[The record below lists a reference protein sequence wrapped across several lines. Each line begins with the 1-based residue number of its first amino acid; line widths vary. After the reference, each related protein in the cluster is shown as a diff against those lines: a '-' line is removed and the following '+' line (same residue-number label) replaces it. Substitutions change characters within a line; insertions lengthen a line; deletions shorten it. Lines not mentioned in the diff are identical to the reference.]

1 MLTDTPL
8 AANQAFYTALAKGDA
23 AAMTALWS
31 RRRPIACVHPGWP
44 VLTGRQAVMQSWQAI
59 LRDPPRISSEAAQ
72 VLDYGDTAV
81 VLCIERI
88 GDNRLAATNVFHR
101 EPEGW
106 RLVHHQAGAIQEAA
120 AAAPAKPS
128 GTIH

>member
-1 MLTDTPL
+1 MAESAL
-8 AANQAFYTALAKGDA
+8 AANEAFYAALARGDA

-31 RRRPIACVHPGWP
+31 HKRPVACIHPGWP
-44 VLTGRQAVMQSWQAI
+44 VLAGREAVMRSWESI
-59 LRDPPRISSEAAQ
+59 LRTPPRIVAEAAR
-72 VLDYGDTAV
+72 VLEYGDTAV

-88 GDNRLAATNVFHR
+88 GDNRLAATNVFTR

-106 RLVHHQAGAIQEAA
+106 RMVHHQAGPTREATPQQPR
-120 AAAPAKPS
+120 PA

>member
-1 MLTDTPL
+1 MIDTPL
-8 AANQAFYTALAKGDA
+8 AANQAFYAALAQGDA
-23 AAMTALWS
+23 AAMEALWS
-31 RRRPIACVHPGWP
+31 RRQPVACIHPGWP
-44 VLTGRQAVMQSWQAI
+44 VLAGREAVMKSWASI
-59 LRDPPRISSEAAQ
+59 LRDPPRIAAETAR
-72 VLDYGDTAV
+72 VLDYGDSAV

-88 GDNRLAATNVFHR
+88 GDSRLAATNVFTR

-106 RLVHHQAGAIQEAA
+106 RMVHHQAGPTRE